1 MEKGSLSDQIVP
13 LAPRFASAAA
23 EIHAQG
29 QPGTFLTT
37 LGPAFLRALYTEMA
51 LSPHCLGYV
60 ALDGHEVVGV
70 VVGTTDSG
78 AIFKDLIWHRG
89 PKLILPVLGAL
100 VRHPSLFPKLVQTL
114 IYPDK
119 VEEDSEIGEMLF
131 IGVRSPYRGKGIG
144 GMLFRAMEDALRERG
159 VKFMGMT
166 VEDEDEAANSFH
178 QHNGMIPQY
187 SFMLYGRRMNWYLR
201 PLDSTCGMSMDEE

>member
-13 LAPRFASAAA
+13 LTPDFAPAAA

-29 QPGTFLTT
+29 QQGTFLTM
-37 LGPAFLRALYTEMA
+37 LGPAFLQALYSEMA
-51 LSPHCLGYV
+51 ISSHCIGYV
-60 ALDGHEVVGV
+60 ALYGDKVVGI

-78 AIFKDLIWHRG
+78 AIFKDLIWRHG
-89 PKLILPVLGAL
+89 PKLVLPVLGAL
-100 VRHPSLFPKLVQTL
+100 VRHPSLFPKLIQTL

-119 VEEDSEIGEMLF
+119 VETDPEVGEMLF
-131 IGVRSPYRGKGIG
+131 IGVKSHHRGRGIG
-144 GMLFRAMEDALRERG
+144 GVLFRAMEDALRERG

-166 VEDEDEAANSFH
+166 VDDGDEAANSFH

-187 SFMLYGRRMNWYLR
+187 RFMLYGRRMNWYLR
-201 PLDSTCGMSMDEE
+201 PLDDSGMSVDEG